1 MTKNQN
7 MKFKL
12 LKTLEKTNFG
22 DKFSVD
28 KVLVE
33 APNGEH
39 VEFFLRSGNDFALVI
54 PLISATEVIMVEQ
67 PRLSVENLSLEFPMG
82 QVANP
87 EGRQLS
93 GEEIAAIELKEETGY
108 TAGKL
113 TLLGSFY
120 PASGWNK
127 QRALV
132 YVAEDLVAGQAE
144 PEPLEFITVKKV
156 GLEELERK
164 VVSNEITDLPT
175 IAAFGLTKLY
185 LQKRSKA

>member
-7 MKFKL
+7 TKFKL
-12 LKTLEKTNFG
+12 LKTLEKTDFG
-22 DKFSVD
+22 GKFSVE

-33 APNGEH
+33 APNGEQT
-39 VEFFLRSGNDFALVI
+39 EFFLRSGSDFALVI
-54 PLISATEVIMVEQ
+54 PLLSTSEVVMVEQ
-67 PRLSVENLSLEFPMG
+67 PRLSIENLSLEFPMG

-87 EGRQLS
+87 GGRKLE

-127 QRALV
+127 QRALI
-132 YVAEDLVAGQAE
+132 YVAEDLAEGRAE
-144 PEPLEFITVKKV
+144 PEPFEFITVQKV
-156 GLEELERK
+156 PMDELERK
-164 VVSNEITDLPT
+164 ITANEITDLPT
-175 IAAFGLTKLY
+175 VAAFGLVKLF
-185 LQKRSKA
+185 LQKRSRM